1 MMLDR
6 STIKGF
12 SQRVRK
18 NSDFISRS
26 CEAGEDVHVVTQFVV
41 SLLGLIVFPYAELTR
56 TKVFPACTMKFL
68 YEEHGWP
75 HFEVVRGPP
84 IETLDELIRHLRNA
98 ISHYFISFEPPNE
111 RTLTH
116 ITITFGPT
124 KPRDRRSRLVR
135 FNGAALRDLVERF
148 SARIEELV

>member
-1 MMLDR
+1 MMRDR

-56 TKVFPACTMKFL
+56 TKVFPACTMKFS
-68 YEEHGWP
+68 
-75 HFEVVRGPP
+75 
-84 IETLDELIRHLRNA
+84 LRRA
-98 ISHYFISFEPPNE
+98 
-111 RTLTH
+111 RM
-116 ITITFGPT
+116 
-124 KPRDRRSRLVR
+124 
-135 FNGAALRDLVERF
+135 AAF
-148 SARIEELV
+148 